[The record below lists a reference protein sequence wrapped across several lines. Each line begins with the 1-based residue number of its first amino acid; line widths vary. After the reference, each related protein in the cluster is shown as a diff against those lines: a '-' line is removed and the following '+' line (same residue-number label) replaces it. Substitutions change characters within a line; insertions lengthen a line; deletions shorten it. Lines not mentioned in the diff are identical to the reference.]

1 MTEKTIDVLGY
12 LRKLALEPD
21 SDFVRE
27 SLKVITQLLIEADV
41 TEQIGARKHERAE
54 ERTNQRNGYRARTW
68 ETRVGALELGIPKLR
83 RGSYYPEWLLEPRRP
98 AERALENV
106 ILQAYIQGVSTRRV
120 EALVQE
126 LGLDYLDKSKVS
138 RITHVLQEQVAA
150 FRERALAGEIPYV
163 WLDALYAKVRVNH
176 RIVSVAVVIA
186 IGVRAGGERTILGLA
201 SGAAETEAFWREFLR
216 DLVRRGL
223 HGVQLVISDAHEG
236 LKNALD
242 AVLTGA
248 TWQRCRVHFMRN
260 LLAHIPHADK
270 AQVAAV
276 VRTVFAQPN
285 RAAARQRLT
294 IVAGELQPSW
304 PKAAQL
310 LEEAEEDI
318 LAFMSFPQVHWRRLA
333 SNNLLERLNREI
345 RRRIDVVQVFPD
357 QPSLIRLVGA
367 LLMEVDTE
375 WAVGRRYFSAAS
387 MRELLPAPPLVVEP
401 VHAEMLS

>member
-12 LRKLALEPD
+12 LRKLALEDD

-41 TEQIGARKHERAE
+41 TEQIGARKHERVEA
-54 ERTNQRNGYRARTW
+54 RTNQRNGYRARKW
-68 ETRVGALELGIPKLR
+68 ETRVGEMELDIPKLR
-83 RGSYYPEWLLEPRRP
+83 RGSYYPDWLLEPRRP

-106 ILQAYIQGVSTRRV
+106 ILQAYIQGVSTRKV

-126 LGLDYLDKSKVS
+126 LGLDHLDKSKVS
-138 RITHVLQEQVAA
+138 RITQGLQEQVDA
-150 FRERALAGEIPYV
+150 FRERALEGEIPYV
-163 WLDALYAKVRVNH
+163 WLDALYTKVRVNH

-186 IGVRAGGERTILGLA
+186 IGVREGGERTILGLA
-201 SGAAETEAFWREFLR
+201 SGAAETEAFWSEFLR

-242 AVLTGA
+242 KVLTGA

-260 LLAHIPHADK
+260 LLAHIPQADK
-270 AQVAAV
+270 AQVAAT
-276 VRTVFAQPN
+276 VRTVFAQPD
-285 RAAARQRLT
+285 RHTASQRLT
-294 IVAGELQPSW
+294 IVARELRKRWS
-304 PKAAQL
+304 KAAQL
-310 LEEAEEDI
+310 LEDAEDDI
-318 LAFMSFPQVHWRRLA
+318 LAFMDFPPAHWRRLA

-345 RRRIDVVQVFPD
+345 RRRTDVVQVFPD

-367 LLMEVDTE
+367 LMMEVDTE

-387 MRELLPAPPLVVEP
+387 MRELMPAPPLVVEK
-401 VHAEMLS
+401 VLVDMLT